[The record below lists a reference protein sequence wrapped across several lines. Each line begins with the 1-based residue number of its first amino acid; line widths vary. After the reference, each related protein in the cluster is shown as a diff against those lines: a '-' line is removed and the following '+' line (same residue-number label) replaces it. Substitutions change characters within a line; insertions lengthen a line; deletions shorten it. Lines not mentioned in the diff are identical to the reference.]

1 MNDEEKQKVG
11 KRFFDFVEN
20 IPFTPFGPSAEEAE
34 RRRELRRSGKVLG
47 KYGQVTQAI
56 GDAKNQV
63 LGTVFSPVAKGI
75 EAVSDA
81 TNVDERA
88 IPAAVEIIL
97 TAAGFTKVPKSTLVK
112 ANNLGRRLGGKL
124 PTVDGS
130 TLDDV
135 VDVVNPYKITSQ
147 TQRDILSQVNTKITS
162 KTPITITSTGNIPSI
177 VMGGPGSGRK
187 KKAKPGSGQG
197 YIDFSYSN
205 LNKQIEKP
213 KFTEADLT
221 DADRIRYGQM
231 NAESAISI
239 DDYISQF
246 GASTIKRKPLRTEMV
261 EPFKEKYGATDEQVR
276 EFVQLANRSIKDI
289 AKTVKY
295 LNYEYQLSLPEAYT
309 EDIAAEMSLLFGQN
323 ITTETIDTIIQGQG
337 GEIIYQT
344 QGMRDRK
351 EPPIVITDR
360 QSLLAAYVDRLNTLN
375 IHGAFDKGHVYAA
388 DQILKD
394 NKVSNASMFRNL
406 EPEIRASIQ
415 QLVSPAELKQL
426 IEGQLTKGTDY
437 IDKIIGN
444 RSKKAGGDPA
454 DKIFE
459 RLYGNAYGLEEDFK
473 NFLFPKQNLANMI
486 HPDLKYLFGRKY
498 TRLVRNAVKEIESS
512 GQLKVGDQL
521 LNIIRLRAMKKV
533 LQDYVKGTEITVD
546 EQKAQASLANVQA
559 FLDFVT
565 GKQMVNPNTGTILR
579 GDESED
585 LYNKLKSEN
594 PLL

>member
-1 MNDEEKQKVG
+1 MNEEEKQKVG
-11 KRFFDFVEN
+11 KRFFDV
-20 IPFTPFGPSAEEAE
+20 IDKIMLTPDPERMEEV
-34 RRRELRRSGKVLG
+34 RQKRREGNVYQRT
-47 KYGQVTQAI
+47 TQAI
-56 GDAKNQV
+56 GDAKDKV
-63 LGTVFSPVAKGI
+63 LGTVFSPVAKSI

-81 TNVDERA
+81 TNIDERA
-88 IPAAVEIIL
+88 IGLAGELIL
-97 TAAGFTKVPKSTLVK
+97 DTILGAKFSKGVLSKTNK
-112 ANNLGRRLGGKL
+112 LGRRLGGKL
-124 PTVDGS
+124 QTVDGS
-130 TLDDV
+130 TLDNV
-135 VDVVNPYKITSQ
+135 VDVVNPYKVTSQ
-147 TQRDILSQVNTKITS
+147 TQRDILSQVNNKITS

-177 VMGGPGSGRK
+177 VMGRK
-187 KKAKPGSGQG
+187 KKAKPGFGQG

-205 LNKQIEKP
+205 LNKEIEKP

-231 NAESAISI
+231 NAETAVSI

-276 EFVQLANRSIKDI
+276 EFVQLANRSTKDI

-295 LNYEYQLSLPEAYT
+295 LNYEYQLSLPQAYT
-309 EDIAAEMSLLFGQN
+309 EDIAAEMSLLFRQN
-323 ITTETIDTIIQGQG
+323 ITTETIDNIIKGQG
-337 GEIIYQT
+337 GQIIFQT

-360 QSLLAAYVDRLNTLN
+360 QSLLNAYVDRLNILN
-375 IHGAFDKGHVYAA
+375 VHGAFDKGHVYAA

-394 NKVSNASMFRNL
+394 NKISNASMYRNL

-415 QLVSPAELKQL
+415 QLVSPIELEQL
-426 IEGQLTKGTDY
+426 IKGQLTKGTDY

-444 RSKKAGGDPA
+444 RSKQAGGDPA

-521 LNIIRLRAMKKV
+521 LNIIRLRAMKTV
-533 LQDYVKGTEITVD
+533 LQDYVKGTEITVE

-565 GKQMVNPNTGTILR
+565 GKQMVNPDTGTILR
-579 GDESED
+579 GDENED

-594 PLL
+594 PLSE